1 MTTSTR
7 AGNSGRTVSTLL
19 LVVLCAAQL
28 MDTIDLSD
36 VTVAL
41 PSIQSDLGMTPGALG
56 WVVSAYLLGYGG
68 FLLLGGRAADV
79 LGRRRVFRT
88 AVAVLGAV
96 SVVAT
101 FSPGPEVLIA
111 SRLIKGVA
119 AGFLAPA
126 ALSLITTL
134 WPEGPARGRAIGAFA
149 TAGAAGFIGGLVLGG
164 LLTQASW
171 RLVFALPIPVALAVL
186 LLAPRLIPHDT
197 RDRIRE
203 PLDALGALLITLSF
217 SALVVF
223 LTEAP
228 ILGWASPSAIALA
241 GAFVALLILFVVREK
256 STAYPLLPLGFLHR
270 PATIGSSIGIA
281 ALWAAYTGFAFLT
294 TLAMQ
299 DVLGWSPLAS
309 GLAFVP
315 LGIVNGLLAPRMGR
329 LAGRIGPRP
338 VVLVGM
344 LLLTVS
350 YALFLRIGP
359 EAGFVTV
366 FLPIMVVN
374 GLGLACSFAPLNLA
388 ATNGVAAE
396 RQGLAASVL
405 NTAQQLGGAVG
416 LAIVTAVT
424 AGVTGLSAYPI
435 ATLAV
440 IALSA
445 IGIIGALALPD
456 RTRGAAHNA

>member
-1 MTTSTR
+1 MKAPGTP
-7 AGNSGRTVSTLL
+7 LL
-19 LVVLCAAQL
+19 IVLCAAHF
-28 MDTIDLSD
+28 MDAIDLSD
-36 VTVAL
+36 VSVAL
-41 PSIQSDLGMTPGALG
+41 PSIKSDFGMTSRALG

-79 LGRRRVFRT
+79 LGRRRVFLT
-88 AVAVLGAV
+88 AVVVFGAV
-96 SVVAT
+96 SVVAAS
-101 FSPGPEVLIA
+101 SPSPEILIA
-111 SRLIKGVA
+111 ARLVKGVA

-149 TAGAAGFIGGLVLGG
+149 TAGAAGFLGGLVLGG
-164 LLTQASW
+164 LVTQVSW
-171 RLVFALPIPVALAVL
+171 RLAFALPIPVAIAVL
-186 LLAPRLIPHDT
+186 LLAPRLIPHDS
-197 RDRIRE
+197 RDRVRE
-203 PLDALGALLITLSF
+203 PLDAVGALLITLSF

-228 ILGWASPSAIALA
+228 ALGWASPTALA
-241 GAFVALLILFVVREK
+241 LAVAFVVLLMLFVVRQR
-256 STAYPLLPLGFLHR
+256 STAHPLLPLAFLRR
-270 PATIGSSIGIA
+270 PAAIGSSIGIA

-315 LGIVNGLLAPRMGR
+315 LGVVNGLFAPRIGR

-338 VVLVGM
+338 LVLVGM
-344 LLLTVS
+344 TLLTVS
-350 YALFLRIGP
+350 YALFLRLGP
-359 EAGFVTV
+359 EADFVTV

-374 GLGLACSFAPLNLA
+374 GLGLAFSFAPLNLA

-396 RQGLAASVL
+396 RQGLAGSVL

-424 AGVTGLSAYPI
+424 AGVAGLDGYPV
-435 ATLAV
+435 ATRAV

-445 IGIIGALALPD
+445 TGIAGALLLPGRD
-456 RTRGAAHNA
+456 RVAA